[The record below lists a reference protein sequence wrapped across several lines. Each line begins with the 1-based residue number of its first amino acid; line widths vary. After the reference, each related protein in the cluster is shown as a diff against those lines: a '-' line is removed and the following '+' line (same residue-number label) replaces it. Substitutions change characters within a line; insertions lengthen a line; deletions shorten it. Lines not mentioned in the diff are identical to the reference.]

1 MWCLWQVFCSQTSGF
16 VCVWRH
22 GPWPQR
28 SQLFPSKERES
39 GLQVMWCCFAFW
51 VSWCQLLFSH
61 PADARPWADNQRC
74 GASKRSGD
82 RCTGR
87 RQLQFLCTTK
97 YCSCRAS
104 RTSLRITLFV
114 APRFNSPGH
123 DDISSIWCLAT
134 LSILVL
140 IVLIATVLNA
150 THIPSC
156 WSVLNNFDTF
166 LILYAFWV
174 RGHDGFYICNL
185 CTLTWIWQCFCINAP
200 HWLVFVRSGGIQIL
214 LSVWAASVVCRA
226 LWKILKVV
234 SGITVQLLS
243 HNFMHN
249 MWQPRGTPDAS
260 RLPLDIQ
267 GAFDTGKGIS
277 TGLVLWPADLRWLL
291 VAGCG
296 GMWRVFFTEEH
307 GADPFAGSEPIWAIT
322 GYIRL
327 PRSPFPLW
335 TLLRQWWCHVW
346 TSWWVEFALDIIC
359 EYLWYLCGNYQV
371 AGIEDS
377 QSKQGTVLADATE
390 TGTSPVISHH
400 FSRMLLLKGWRG
412 SRACS
417 PRERETRSM
426 MCTVGEVYLGRGFA
440 WSAGKW
446 IASSAGKWIAWNAER
461 WHVQTHK
468 RYIAL

>member
-1 MWCLWQVFCSQTSGF
+1 MGLDLRDHNCSLLKKGNQGCKWCDVALHFGSVDVSCCSRILLT
-16 VCVWRH
+16 
-22 GPWPQR
+22 
-28 SQLFPSKERES
+28 L
-39 GLQVMWCCFAFW
+39 GLELITKDAELRKDPEIDAPV
-51 VSWCQLLFSH
+51 VDSFSSS
-61 PADARPWADNQRC
+61 A
-74 GASKRSGD
+74 
-82 RCTGR
+82 
-87 RQLQFLCTTK
+87 TK

-114 APRFNSPGH
+114 ALRFNSPGH

-243 HNFMHN
+243 RNFMHN

-390 TGTSPVISHH
+390 PEPPRSLRTTFLECCCSKVEGALEHARQEKEKLGAWCAQLGKSILVGGSLGAPESGSLRARESGSLGTP
-400 FSRMLLLKGWRG
+400 KGDTYRHI
-412 SRACS
+412 RD
-417 PRERETRSM
+417 T
-426 MCTVGEVYLGRGFA
+426 
-440 WSAGKW
+440 
-446 IASSAGKWIAWNAER
+446 
-461 WHVQTHK
+461 
-468 RYIAL
+468 

>member
-1 MWCLWQVFCSQTSGF
+1 MGLDLRDHNCYLLKKGNQQRVISEFERKQGCK
-16 VCVWRH
+16 WRCMMLLCIS
-22 GPWPQR
+22 
-28 SQLFPSKERES
+28 SQL
-39 GLQVMWCCFAFW
+39 
-51 VSWCQLLFSH
+51 VSVAVLASCW
-61 PADARPWADNQRC
+61 ARPWADNPRWR
-74 GASKRSGD
+74 AAERSRD
-82 RCTGR
+82 RRTYR
-87 RQLQFLCTTK
+87 QQLQSLCK
-97 YCSCRAS
+97 LQKSIDVVAVLPLRFCW
-104 RTSLRITLFV
+104 SLCLLLRGSLPLAMMTLV
-114 APRFNSPGH
+114 RFDAWPH
-123 DDISSIWCLAT
+123 LAY
-134 LSILVL
+134 LSIISAPSLE
-140 IVLIATVLNA
+140 IVDSIS
-150 THIPSC
+150 SC
-156 WSVLNNFDTF
+156 WSVLNIFDTF

-174 RGHDGFYICNL
+174 RGHDEFYICNL

-243 HNFMHN
+243 RNFMHN

-390 TGTSPVISHH
+390 PEPPRSFRTT
-400 FSRMLLLKGWRG
+400 FLECC
-412 SRACS
+412 CS
-417 PRERETRSM
+417 KVEGALEHARQEKEK
-426 MCTVGEVYLGRGFA
+426 LGA
-440 WSAGKW
+440 WCAQLG
-446 IASSAGKWIAWNAER
+446 
-461 WHVQTHK
+461 
-468 RYIAL
+468 